1 MHEPD
6 LRDRCGMVVRVAD
19 LTNYRLMQD
28 GTPDWTNLLKR
39 LEDAFIR
46 KGCLSQ
52 IWQVLDFSA
61 FLFFLTTNSRFHKNA
76 WF

>member
-1 MHEPD
+1 M
-6 LRDRCGMVVRVAD
+6 RDGCKVAD
-19 LTNYRLMQD
+19 LTNYQLMQD
-28 GTPDWTNLLKR
+28 GTPDWTNLSKR
-39 LEDAFIR
+39 LEDAFIQ

-52 IWQVLDFSA
+52 IRQLLDFSA